1 MNETDMSQITA
12 VGCAALNE
20 DQMHMEYLLT
30 AQIKSVFF
38 SPYILR
44 RSFFF
49 FITLAFNKRSD
60 FMPTRR
66 TAQSGKCLDQ
76 VDEI

>member
-1 MNETDMSQITA
+1 MSDLFADSVWGKVAVNETDMSQITA

-38 SPYILR
+38 SHIY
-44 RSFFF
+44 
-49 FITLAFNKRSD
+49 
-60 FMPTRR
+60 
-66 TAQSGKCLDQ
+66 
-76 VDEI
+76 

>member
-49 FITLAFNKRSD
+49 LSHWLSTKDLILCPPGEQPRAVSVWIR
-60 FMPTRR
+60 
-66 TAQSGKCLDQ
+66 
-76 VDEI
+76 